1 VFDQAGVFVELH
13 SAWEADRPREAEM
26 ERDLERH
33 RRVVF
38 ELRNGSLEGYVPRR
52 SFPCRGAIYR
62 VAENDSHE
70 TLECDQ
76 CGWTTTIRRPRPRL
90 ADTGS
95 F

>member
-1 VFDQAGVFVELH
+1 
-13 SAWEADRPREAEM
+13 M

-38 ELRNGSLEGYVPRR
+38 EMRTGSVEGYVPRR

-70 TLECDQ
+70 TLACDQ
-76 CGWTTTIRRPRPRL
+76 CGYETTLRRSSRPVL
-90 ADTGS
+90 SAVKAEEEW
-95 F
+95 